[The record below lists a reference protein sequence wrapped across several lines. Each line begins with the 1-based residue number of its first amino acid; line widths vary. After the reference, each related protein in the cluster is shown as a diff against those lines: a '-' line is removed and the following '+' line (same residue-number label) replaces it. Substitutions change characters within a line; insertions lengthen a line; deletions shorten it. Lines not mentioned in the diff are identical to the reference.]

1 MPHIPLEGYRSTVP
15 IEIAV
20 SRHKCIAT
28 KACMNRA
35 PGVFELDPTRVSSVK
50 DPDGEDLDTILSA
63 AEACP
68 TGAIT
73 VYQDG
78 VKLT

>member
-1 MPHIPLEGYRSTVP
+1 MPHMATRGYPPAVA

-50 DPDGEDLDTILSA
+50 DPNGEDLDTILSA